1 MDPRLGRIAF
11 NIGIFL
17 LLISIIPLFF
27 VEKGSAS
34 YIIGIVSTVVSLIFL
49 LIVIYEIRREV
60 KKELKIKEI

>member
-34 YIIGIVSTVVSLIFL
+34 YIIGMISTVVSLIFL